1 MKNFKKYISI
11 ITFLMFIVTISF
23 STEFINIKVGAR
35 SNAMGRA
42 FTAVSDDANLVQYNP
57 AGLSFLLRKELM
69 ISYVRWFG
77 DIDTQYLSYVHPK
90 FYKGLN
96 VGLGLQWFDDIL
108 KKTDINGV
116 EVGEV
121 KVSESLTLLSFAT
134 KLSDKMSIG
143 TNLKYFSSTLGRYS
157 SSALIVD
164 AGVMLLSFVDIG
176 LSINSYQLT
185 PLKYK
190 DTEENLPA
198 TASIGIAKF
207 FRKMCLSADVR
218 MPLSG
223 ASTGVG
229 IHFGL
234 EYFLFRE
241 LALQVGYKI
250 GYGENISA
258 GVRFNLI
265 RGEDIYILNLAYV
278 PSLEL
283 GNAFSASFNIKF
295 K

>member
-1 MKNFKKYISI
+1 MKNLQKYLIMI
-11 ITFLMFIVTISF
+11 ILGLFCNVVSA
-23 STEFINIKVGAR
+23 TEFTNIKVGAR
-35 SNAMGRA
+35 SNAMGGA
-42 FTAVSDDANLVQYNP
+42 FTAISDDANLVQYNP

-116 EVGEV
+116 EIGEV
-121 KVSESLTLLSFAT
+121 KISESLTLLSLST
-134 KLSDKMSIG
+134 KISDKMSIG
-143 TNLKYFSSTLGRYS
+143 TNLRYLTSTLGRYS
-157 SSALIVD
+157 SSALIID
-164 AGVMLLSFVDIG
+164 AGLMLLSFVDIG
-176 LSINSYQLT
+176 VSLNSFQLT
-185 PLKYK
+185 PLKYR
-190 DTEENLPA
+190 DTEETLPA
-198 TASIGIAKF
+198 TASVGIAKF
-207 FRKMCLSADVR
+207 FRKMCVAADVR

-223 ASTGVG
+223 ATTTTG
-229 IHFGL
+229 IHLGL

-265 RGEDIYILNLAYV
+265 RGEDIYILNLAYI
-278 PSLEL
+278 PSIEL

>member
-1 MKNFKKYISI
+1 MKSLKVVFI
-11 ITFLMFIVTISF
+11 IGFIIGFNVVVF
-23 STEFINIKVGAR
+23 PTEFIDIKVGAR

-108 KKTDINGV
+108 ERTDINGV
-116 EVGEV
+116 KIGEV
-121 KVSESLTLLSFAT
+121 KITESLTLISLST
-134 KLSDKMSIG
+134 KLSDKLSIG
-143 TNLKYFSSTLGRYS
+143 TNIKYFTSTLGRYS
-157 SSALIVD
+157 SQSIILDVGAV
-164 AGVMLLSFVDIG
+164 LLSVVDIG
-176 LSINSYQLT
+176 VSINSYQLL
-185 PLKYK
+185 PLKYRE
-190 DTEENLPA
+190 TEEMLPA
-198 TASIGIAKF
+198 SLSFGIAKF
-207 FRKMCLSADVR
+207 FRKLCVAADVR
-218 MPLSG
+218 MPLFG
-223 ASTGVG
+223 AAASPG
-229 IHFGL
+229 IHLGV

-241 LALQVGYKI
+241 LALQAGYKI
-250 GYGENISA
+250 GYGENIS
-258 GVRFNLI
+258 GGIRFNLI
-265 RGEDIYILNLAYV
+265 RGEDIYILNLAYI
-278 PSLEL
+278 PSVEL

>member
-1 MKNFKKYISI
+1 MKKLSMFFFFYFILIIISSS
-11 ITFLMFIVTISF
+11 VY
-23 STEFINIKVGAR
+23 STEFIDIKVGAR

-69 ISYVRWFG
+69 ISYVKWFG

-108 KKTDINGV
+108 EKTDINGV
-116 EVGEV
+116 KIGEV
-121 KVSESLTLLSFAT
+121 KVMESLTLLSLAT
-134 KLSDKMSIG
+134 KLSDKLSLG
-143 TNLKYFSSTLGRYS
+143 TNIKYLTSTLGRHS
-157 SSALIVD
+157 SFSAIVD
-164 AGVMLLSFVDIG
+164 VGVILLSVVDIG
-176 LSINSYQLT
+176 VAINSYQLI

-190 DTEENLPA
+190 DTEEMLPA
-198 TASIGIAKF
+198 SLSFGIAKF
-207 FRKMCLSADVR
+207 FRKFCFAADVR
-218 MPLSG
+218 IPLFG
-223 ASTGVG
+223 ATTALG
-229 IHFGL
+229 IHLGA

-265 RGEDIYILNLAYV
+265 RGEDIYILNLAYI
-278 PSLEL
+278 PSIEL

>member
-1 MKNFKKYISI
+1 MKNKLLIISLI
-11 ITFLMFIVTISF
+11 IIFVSFSF

-96 VGLGLQWFDDIL
+96 IGLGLQWFDDIL
-108 KKTDINGV
+108 DKTDINNV
-116 EVGEV
+116 KIGEL
-121 KVSESLTLLSFAT
+121 KVTESLTSLSLST
-134 KLSDKMSIG
+134 KLSDKFSVG
-143 TNLKYFSSTLGRYS
+143 TNLKYFTSTLGRYS
-157 SSALIVD
+157 SQSVI
-164 AGVMLLSFVDIG
+164 VDIG
-176 LSINSYQLT
+176 AMFLSVVDIGVAINSYQLI
-185 PLKYK
+185 PLKYR
-190 DTEENLPA
+190 DTEEILPA
-198 TASIGIAKF
+198 TLSFGIAKF
-207 FRKMCLSADVR
+207 FRKLCVAADVR
-218 MPLSG
+218 MPLFG
-223 ASTGVG
+223 ASSTPGLHLGV
-229 IHFGL
+229 

-241 LALQVGYKI
+241 LALQAGYKI

-278 PSLEL
+278 PSVEL
-283 GNAFSASFNIKF
+283 GSAFSVSFNIKF

>member
-1 MKNFKKYISI
+1 MKKV
-11 ITFLMFIVTISF
+11 FLLILVLLCNLY
-23 STEFINIKVGAR
+23 STEFINLKVGAR

-69 ISYVRWFG
+69 ISYLRWFG

-96 VGLGLQWFDDIL
+96 VGIGLQWFDDTL
-108 KKTDINGV
+108 KRTDVNGV
-116 EVGEV
+116 EVGET
-121 KVSESLTLLSFAT
+121 KVSESMTLLSIST
-134 KLSDKMSIG
+134 KLSDKFSIG
-143 TNLKYFSSTLGRYS
+143 TNIKYLSSTLGRYS
-157 SSALIVD
+157 SNAVIVD
-164 AGVMLLSFVDIG
+164 AGIMLLSSVDIG
-176 LSINSYQLT
+176 IAINSFQLT
-185 PLKYK
+185 PLVYRDK
-190 DTEENLPA
+190 EEKISS

-207 FRKMCLSADVR
+207 FRKACFSADATTT
-218 MPLSG
+218 LSG
-223 ASTGVG
+223 ASTGDIG
-229 IHFGL
+229 IHIGF

-265 RGEDIYILNLAYV
+265 RGEDIYILNLAYL
-278 PSLEL
+278 PSIEL
-283 GNAFSASFNIKF
+283 GNAYSASFNIKF

>member
-1 MKNFKKYISI
+1 MKNKS
-11 ITFLMFIVTISF
+11 LLVSLIVSLFVSFSF

-77 DIDTQYLSYVHPK
+77 GIDTQYLSYVHPR

-108 KKTDINGV
+108 EKADINGV
-116 EVGEV
+116 KIGEI
-121 KVSESLTLLSFAT
+121 KVTESLTLVSLAT
-134 KLSDKMSIG
+134 KLSDKFSIG
-143 TNLKYFSSTLGRYS
+143 TNLKYLTSTLGRFS
-157 SSALIVD
+157 SQSIIVD
-164 AGVMLLSFVDIG
+164 IGAILLSFVDIG
-176 LSINSYQLT
+176 VSINSYQLI
-185 PLKYK
+185 PLKYR
-190 DTEENLPA
+190 DTEEVLPA
-198 TASIGIAKF
+198 TLSFGIAKF
-207 FRKMCLSADVR
+207 FRKFCIAADVR

-223 ASTGVG
+223 ASTTPG
-229 IHFGL
+229 IHLGA

-241 LALQVGYKI
+241 LALQAGYKI
-250 GYGENISA
+250 GYGESISA

-265 RGEDIYILNLAYV
+265 RGEDIYILNLAYI
-278 PSLEL
+278 PSFEL